1 MSLLRIAPYLAH
13 DVQRSYL
20 RQQRVGERI
29 AEVKESSKAKPATEV
44 DISSEAQ
51 AASDLAR
58 KDAGAARQVQIDLLA
73 EEFVNRFLFNPGGE
87 AEDES
92 EASAAAREG
101 RTAFVRLLESYG
113 LTIQRDGAGFD
124 EAIVNK
130 ETGEAVVPF
139 SPETHQAAR
148 NDLLS
153 LTREILGNVL

>member
-1 MSLLRIAPYLAH
+1 MAPVRIAPYLAH
-13 DVQRSYL
+13 DIQRSYL

-29 AEVKESSKAKPATEV
+29 AEVKESNKAEPATEV
-44 DISSEAQ
+44 DISSEAK
-51 AASDLAR
+51 AASELAR
-58 KDAGAARQVQIDLLA
+58 NDAGASKRVQVELLA
-73 EEFVNRFLFNPGGE
+73 EEFVNRFLFNPEGDTG
-87 AEDES
+87 DKT
-92 EASAAAREG
+92 EASAAAGEG

-124 EAIVNK
+124 AAIVNK

-153 LTREILGNVL
+153 LTREILVNVL